1 MADFSYQNRSIG
13 EPIILI
19 IRASFGFI
27 DCGVEGHLSG
37 CVSIVAPLPFS
48 SRAGGEGNRVTGD
61 EPGSKRK
68 SETLVPIGFWETLQ
82 LRLETIDQ

>member
-1 MADFSYQNRSIG
+1 LALLTVAWRVT
-13 EPIILI
+13 L
-19 IRASFGFI
+19 AA
-27 DCGVEGHLSG
+27 
-37 CVSIVAPLPFS
+37 VSIVAPLPFS

-82 LRLETIDQ
+82 LRLQTIDQ